1 VEGDFL
7 NDRIHQAHLV
17 LLSQAGDREA
27 LEELLRGVQAVL
39 YQYIRRLVG
48 PDGAEDV
55 LQNVFLEIC
64 RHLRQLHE
72 PEFFRAWAYRIATR
86 ASFAFLRRKRLWL
99 VRHEEDIELDELRAD
114 QEADS
119 AILVAEL
126 HQLLENVSPASRAVM
141 ILHYLEDLTI
151 HEVAAILQLSAGTV
165 KSRLAYGLKTLR
177 TATQAKELIP

>member
-55 LQNVFLEIC
+55 LQDVFLEII

-72 PEFFRAWAYRIATR
+72 AEFFRAWAYRIATR
-86 ASFAFLRRKRLWL
+86 ASFAYLRRRRLWQS
-99 VRHEEDIELDELRAD
+99 RHEEDVELDELPAAR
-114 QEADS
+114 EEDS
-119 AILVAEL
+119 AIFVAEL
-126 HQLLENVSPASRAVM
+126 HQLLEQVSPASRAVM

-151 HEVAAILQLSAGTV
+151 HEVAAILELNAGTV
-165 KSRLAYGLKTLR
+165 KSRLAYGLKALR
-177 TATQAKELIP
+177 TAAQAKELIP